1 MYKDN
6 GFASYFKQKAIKCRK
21 LDYAF
26 SENTLTRGYMKRIFT
41 GKPTIVTFD
50 EDNFVFTKLQTETNE
65 ENKEISVAKLNLSQV
80 TGFTFGGFGSTFWLL
95 KDYIN
100 KKCLHNGEQLPPEM
114 LCWNMISLQVGQQKT
129 ERTYDLILSN
139 DSDMDLILLFLL
151 KNKFGCDS
159 LKNCEHE
166 AGICLWA
173 SLTSYRMMRIRMKI
187 SYSSWLKRLPIIEM
201 ILTEIVSTYEKLNLR
216 MDQRPMNM
224 QILLDNQPFK
234 RCLQILFKNAEL
246 DQAIKTGDYEK
257 ATKIRKFL
265 AQREEMRFDREKV
278 HQSIKLIENQ
288 RLIV

>member
-1 MYKDN
+1 
-6 GFASYFKQKAIKCRK
+6 
-21 LDYAF
+21 
-26 SENTLTRGYMKRIFT
+26 
-41 GKPTIVTFD
+41 
-50 EDNFVFTKLQTETNE
+50 
-65 ENKEISVAKLNLSQV
+65 
-80 TGFTFGGFGSTFWLL
+80 
-95 KDYIN
+95 
-100 KKCLHNGEQLPPEM
+100 M

-246 DQAIKTGDYEK
+246 D
-257 ATKIRKFL
+257 
-265 AQREEMRFDREKV
+265 
-278 HQSIKLIENQ
+278 
-288 RLIV
+288 